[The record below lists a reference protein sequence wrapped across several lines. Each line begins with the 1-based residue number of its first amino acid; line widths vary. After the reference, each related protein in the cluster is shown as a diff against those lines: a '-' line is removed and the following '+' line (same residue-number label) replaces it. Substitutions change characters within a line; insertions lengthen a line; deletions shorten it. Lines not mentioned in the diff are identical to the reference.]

1 MKPVFHDLTIFSPLP
16 ESDRIDEN
24 FDDSVAEDADQKNE
38 NDLMCD
44 ESVEDMD
51 DLVISDDDIV
61 EDQEQNITKKVEE
74 ESNQKDET
82 NAVDLNAE
90 NDGKKDEMSCE
101 VEVVSQEKKSDEDEA
116 GVVTRRSQRRKTPR
130 QIPTTDNEDD
140 NAAAALPANMNDLEG
155 ESSET
160 DSKDPAVKN
169 ESESGAADELID
181 ENCDEE
187 SVTSEMDSLTS
198 GSTLTTR

>member
-1 MKPVFHDLTIFSPLP
+1 MVSGFNRYHSLIFSPLP
-16 ESDRIDEN
+16 ESERIDET
-24 FDDSVAEDADQKNE
+24 FEDSVVEDADQKNE
-38 NDLMCD
+38 NDLTCD

-61 EDQEQNITKKVEE
+61 EEQDHETMKKADE
-74 ESNQKDET
+74 ESNQ
-82 NAVDLNAE
+82 NVDTTAIDSNTD
-90 NDGKKDEMSCE
+90 NDVKKDELSCE
-101 VEVVSQEKKSDEDEA
+101 VEVVSHEKKSDEEES

-130 QIPTTDNEDD
+130 HIATDTDDD
-140 NAAAALPANMNDLEG
+140 NTAAHVANLNEIES

-160 DSKDPAVKN
+160 ESKDLALKI
-169 ESESGAADELID
+169 ESEAGGADDLID

>member
-16 ESDRIDEN
+16 ESDRIDET

-61 EDQEQNITKKVEE
+61 EDQEQNITKRVEE
-74 ESNQKDET
+74 ESKQKDET

-90 NDGKKDEMSCE
+90 NDGKKDELSCE
-101 VEVVSQEKKSDEDEA
+101 VEVVSHEKKSDEDEA

-140 NAAAALPANMNDLEG
+140 NAAALPANMNDLEG

-169 ESESGAADELID
+169 ESESRAADELID

>member
-74 ESNQKDET
+74 ESKQKDET

-90 NDGKKDEMSCE
+90 YDGKKDELSCE

-116 GVVTRRSQRRKTPR
+116 VEVVTRRSQRRKTPR

-160 DSKDPAVKN
+160 DSKDPATVRHISLRIEVILEYQK
-169 ESESGAADELID
+169 SSTKGLDE
-181 ENCDEE
+181 
-187 SVTSEMDSLTS
+187 
-198 GSTLTTR
+198 